1 MYAAHL
7 YDAVL
12 LYATALG
19 AVLREN
25 NLTEPAK
32 IVEAAKNG
40 TYLFQH
46 IIRDRKYESKSFI
59 TPLCLFSVGFL
70 CVILLFVFLS
80 PEHFAKIVCNSFSV
94 ALTRRNGSFNQ
105 HRRQWRLWGQLH
117 SIGRQIQQCLS
128 SYHHQQN
135 GTQHILLPL
144 RDGACRPIRLHQLD
158 HAGRVYSTAMTVSSV
173 KK

>member
-59 TPLCLFSVGFL
+59 TPLCLFSVCFFVRHFVVCVSIARAL
-70 CVILLFVFLS
+70 C
-80 PEHFAKIVCNSFSV
+80 
-94 ALTRRNGSFNQ
+94 
-105 HRRQWRLWGQLH
+105 
-117 SIGRQIQQCLS
+117 
-128 SYHHQQN
+128 
-135 GTQHILLPL
+135 
-144 RDGACRPIRLHQLD
+144 
-158 HAGRVYSTAMTVSSV
+158 
-173 KK
+173 